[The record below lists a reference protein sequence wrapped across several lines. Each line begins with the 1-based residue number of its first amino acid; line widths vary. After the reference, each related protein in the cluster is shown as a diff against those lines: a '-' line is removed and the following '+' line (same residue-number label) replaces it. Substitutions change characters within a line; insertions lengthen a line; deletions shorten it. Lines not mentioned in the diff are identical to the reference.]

1 MENANNSFTVVAPQE
16 GPSISVVGDTYR
28 IIICS
33 EQTDGAYA
41 LIDMLIPPKGG
52 PLPHSHVT
60 FQEAFYI
67 IEGEITVIT
76 KKKTHTATKGSYVN
90 IPIIAFKFATYPN
103 ANKGYDMVMDDLD
116 KIHEDGQATML
127 VDVSRSPQSPD

>member
-76 KKKTHTATKGSYVN
+76 KKKNTHSYKRLIRKYTN
-90 IPIIAFKFATYPN
+90 HCFQIRNLSKC
-103 ANKGYDMVMDDLD
+103 K
-116 KIHEDGQATML
+116 
-127 VDVSRSPQSPD
+127 

>member
-41 LIDMLIPPKGG
+41 LIDMLIPPKG
-52 PLPHSHVT
+52 
-60 FQEAFYI
+60 AFTSFACHFPRSILYNRRRDYGNNK
-67 IEGEITVIT
+67 E
-76 KKKTHTATKGSYVN
+76 KKHTQLQKAHT
-90 IPIIAFKFATYPN
+90 
-103 ANKGYDMVMDDLD
+103 
-116 KIHEDGQATML
+116 
-127 VDVSRSPQSPD
+127 